1 MVTVLEHEFYLS
13 EILDRW
19 VFVKKH
25 RIGRLGDLAIVET
38 GKLPEVTHVIVSR
51 PFGYPRLTVPWDKVR
66 LISNNE
72 IVLDIDEQAT
82 AQFERAPQENLI
94 LLHDHILDKKI
105 LDMDDHEVEIVYDV
119 KLAFQNGKLYA
130 AEVDFSHYRALRRLG
145 FRKLAKLLTNRND
158 ENRVSWLYVQPL
170 PEQLGSFAGNIKLK
184 VPKAG
189 LSDIHPV
196 DLADI
201 LEELEGGQRV
211 ALFNALDAEQASDTL
226 EEVEPRVQRELI
238 RAIEKERAAQLINE
252 MSPAQAAD
260 ILAILPRD
268 QARGILK
275 LLDQEKSSKVEHI
288 IEKHDEQIL
297 LYGSGSAELIKMP
310 AATPADGRARPL
322 SRAGDGQGC
331 RDVCL
336 RDRCGGDPEGG
347 GGYQGNGCGGAWA
360 DARRHHDRARDFP
373 AEGRHAARGGHA
385 LRAVRLSSAADHRRE
400 RSSARC
406 GDIARCAQSQTATRL
421 TRAECAGPPAPSSD
435 GSAAVVQER
444 EYGCVELGRALQHR
458 EVAHVPQDDQTRSG
472 YR

>member
-13 EILDRW
+13 EILDRR
-19 VFVKKH
+19 VFVKKQ

-38 GKLPEVTHVIVSR
+38 GKLPEVTHIIVTR
-51 PFGYPRLTVPWDKVR
+51 PFGYPRLTVPWDKVL

-72 IVLDIDEQAT
+72 VVLDIDGQGT

-94 LLHDHILDKKI
+94 LLNDHILDKKI

-119 KLAFQNGKLYA
+119 RLAFQNGKLYA

-145 FRKLAKLLTNRND
+145 LRKLAKLLTNRNQ

-189 LSDIHPV
+189 LSEIHPV

-268 QARGILK
+268 QAKGILK
-275 LLDQEKSSKVEHI
+275 LLDKEKSSKVEHI
-288 IEKHDEQIL
+288 IGKHDEQIL
-297 LYGSGSAELIKMP
+297 LYGSGAAELIKMP
-310 AATPADGRARPL
+310 AATPAAEVLDRYRELATGKDVVMYVYVTDAPGTLKGVVAIREMVAAEEGQTLGDIMTEHVIALPKDATLREAAMLFDRYGFRALPITDENDHL
-322 SRAGDGQGC
+322 LGAVTS
-331 RDVCL
+331 RDVRSL
-336 RDRCGGDPEGG
+336 RP
-347 GGYQGNGCGGAWA
+347 
-360 DARRHHDRARDFP
+360 
-373 AEGRHAARGGHA
+373 
-385 LRAVRLSSAADHRRE
+385 RLA
-400 RSSARC
+400 
-406 GDIARCAQSQTATRL
+406 
-421 TRAECAGPPAPSSD
+421 
-435 GSAAVVQER
+435 
-444 EYGCVELGRALQHR
+444 
-458 EVAHVPQDDQTRSG
+458 
-472 YR
+472 

>member
-13 EILDRW
+13 EILDRQ
-19 VFVKKH
+19 VFVKKQ

-38 GKLPEVTHVIVSR
+38 GKLPEVTQIIVTR
-51 PFGYPRLTVPWDKVR
+51 PFGYPRLTVPWDKVL

-72 IVLDIDEQAT
+72 VVLDIDGQGT

-105 LDMDDHEVEIVYDV
+105 LDMDDHEVEVVYDV
-119 KLAFQNGKLYA
+119 RLAFQNGKLYA
-130 AEVDFSHYRALRRLG
+130 AEVDFSRYRALRRLG
-145 FRKLAKLLTNRND
+145 LRKLAKLLTNRNE

-189 LSDIHPV
+189 LSEIHPV

-268 QARGILK
+268 QAKGILK
-275 LLDQEKSSKVEHI
+275 LLDKEKSSKVEHI
-288 IEKHDEQIL
+288 IGKHDEQIV

-310 AATPADGRARPL
+310 AATPAAEVLDRYRELATGKDVVMYVYVTDAAETLKGVVAIRDMVAAEEGQTLGDIMTEHVIALPKDATLREAAMLFDRYGFRALPITDENDHL
-322 SRAGDGQGC
+322 LGAVTS
-331 RDVCL
+331 RDVRSL
-336 RDRCGGDPEGG
+336 RP
-347 GGYQGNGCGGAWA
+347 
-360 DARRHHDRARDFP
+360 
-373 AEGRHAARGGHA
+373 
-385 LRAVRLSSAADHRRE
+385 RLA
-400 RSSARC
+400 
-406 GDIARCAQSQTATRL
+406 
-421 TRAECAGPPAPSSD
+421 
-435 GSAAVVQER
+435 
-444 EYGCVELGRALQHR
+444 
-458 EVAHVPQDDQTRSG
+458 
-472 YR
+472 

>member
-13 EILDRW
+13 EILDRR

-38 GKLPEVTHVIVSR
+38 GKLPEVTHIIVTR
-51 PFGYPRLTVPWDKVR
+51 PFGYPRLTVPWDKVL

-72 IVLDIDEQAT
+72 VVLDIDEQAT
-82 AQFERAPQENLI
+82 VQFERAPQENLI

-145 FRKLAKLLTNRND
+145 LRKLAKLLTNRNE

-189 LSDIHPV
+189 LSEIHPV

-268 QARGILK
+268 QAKGILT
-275 LLDQEKSSKVEHI
+275 LLDKEKSSKVEHI
-288 IEKHDEQIL
+288 IGKHDEQIL
-297 LYGSGSAELIKMP
+297 LYGSGAAELIKMP
-310 AATPADGRARPL
+310 ASTPAAEVLDRYRELATGKNVVMYVYVTDAAGILKGVVAIREMVAAEEGQTLGDIMTEHVIALPTDATLREAAMLFDRYGFRALPITDENDHL
-322 SRAGDGQGC
+322 LGAVTS
-331 RDVCL
+331 RDVRSL
-336 RDRCGGDPEGG
+336 RP
-347 GGYQGNGCGGAWA
+347 
-360 DARRHHDRARDFP
+360 
-373 AEGRHAARGGHA
+373 
-385 LRAVRLSSAADHRRE
+385 RLA
-400 RSSARC
+400 
-406 GDIARCAQSQTATRL
+406 
-421 TRAECAGPPAPSSD
+421 
-435 GSAAVVQER
+435 
-444 EYGCVELGRALQHR
+444 
-458 EVAHVPQDDQTRSG
+458 
-472 YR
+472 